1 MTPFFA
7 SHECVCVCVCV
18 CVRHLSLVHAHT
30 WTSSFA
36 SVCVCEWVEK
46 GRGYL
51 KGENFCLKQHR
62 LIFSIYIYFPFHLL
76 PLCQLS
82 HVLWNEYP
90 ITSSIT
96 SSITTALDHI
106 SIPLF
111 SLLAPTCIL
120 TLVIFITD
128 TPSPHLVIKV
138 STFPSAIHRIYLS
151 LSLLLVA
158 SHFHS
163 SCTIFTACTSCQTR
177 SAACTS
183 LIMATQNS
191 LALHEY
197 SNSVLLHLQ
206 IFIVHCC
213 PS

>member
-7 SHECVCVCVCV
+7 SHKCVCVCVCV
-18 CVRHLSLVHAHT
+18 CVSSLSRARTHEHLPLPL
-30 WTSSFA
+30 
-36 SVCVCEWVEK
+36 CVCEWVEK

-96 SSITTALDHI
+96 TALDHI

-120 TLVIFITD
+120 ALVIFMTD
-128 TPSPHLVIKV
+128 TPSTHLVIKV
-138 STFPSAIHRIYLS
+138 STFPSAIHEIYLS
-151 LSLLLVA
+151 LA
-158 SHFHS
+158 S
-163 SCTIFTACTSCQTR
+163 C
-177 SAACTS
+177 
-183 LIMATQNS
+183 
-191 LALHEY
+191 
-197 SNSVLLHLQ
+197 
-206 IFIVHCC
+206 
-213 PS
+213 